1 MAPEEKLSIL
11 EANLSRQL
19 QWIGSADSKSNFI
32 FTISI
37 AMLGLLAAVAPANV
51 AAWSFFPALF
61 SVATITL
68 VSGAVFCAAHTVFPR
83 TDGPVSSLI
92 YCGSIADCG
101 IKDFRD
107 RINALQS
114 AEYID
119 DLTVQ
124 CFRNA
129 SIANEKFRWVKRGM
143 SFLYASALPWAL
155 ATWLLY
161 QSTTK

>member
-1 MAPEEKLSIL
+1 MAPEEKISIL

-19 QWIGSADSKSNFI
+19 QWIGSADAKSNFI
-32 FTISI
+32 FTLSV
-37 AMLGLLAAVAPANV
+37 AMLGLLAAVAPADMR
-51 AAWSFFPALF
+51 ASSFFPAVA
-61 SVATITL
+61 SVATVIL
-68 VSGAVFCAAHTVFPR
+68 ISGAIFCAAHTVFPR

-101 IKDFRD
+101 IKDFRN
-107 RINALQS
+107 RISVLQHADYS
-114 AEYID
+114 D

-129 SIANEKFRWVKRGM
+129 LIANEKFLRVKRGLF
-143 SFLYASALPWAL
+143 FLYASALPWAL

-161 QSTTK
+161 QSNAT

>member
-1 MAPEEKLSIL
+1 MLAEEKITIL

-19 QWIGSADSKSNFI
+19 QWIASADSKSNFI

-37 AMLGLLAAVAPANV
+37 AMLGLLAAIAPATPNS
-51 AAWSFFPALF
+51 WSFWPAL
-61 SVATITL
+61 VCVIAVVLIA
-68 VSGAVFCAAHTVFPR
+68 GAIFCAAHTVFPR

-92 YCGSIADCG
+92 YCGSIVDRG

-107 RINALQS
+107 SMRSI
-114 AEYID
+114 EYADYSD
-119 DLTVQ
+119 DLTIQ

-129 SIANEKFRWVKRGM
+129 SIAADKFLWIKRGLIL
-143 SFLYASALPWAL
+143 LYASSAPWVC

-161 QSTTK
+161 QNHVK